1 MTDSETGVVCL
12 HPFLL
17 IQLKFNQITHSSL
30 LFSLPP
36 SLPQAFEHAQAI
48 KKRLNMAGFR
58 VEVDPGSERLGKQI
72 RNAEQARIPVMGIIG
87 AKVRLFSWVVLF
99 CGYGGGDVCTIRV
112 WVSSVSEAV

>member
-1 MTDSETGVVCL
+1 VTDSETGCL

-17 IQLKFNQITHSSL
+17 INLNFNQR
-30 LFSLPP
+30 LFTPLLPP

-87 AKVRLFSWVVLF
+87 AKVRLLSWVCF
-99 CGYGGGDVCTIRV
+99 FYRY
-112 WVSSVSEAV
+112 